1 MMVYKFCQEHWKSMA
16 WGVFILILCSI
27 PGNQVNKIKF
37 IDIPYLDKFVHL
49 FLYFIFTLLL
59 ISENNSQKHHRKVT
73 VNAILIAAA
82 ISLPFGA
89 LIEILQKILFT
100 NRSAEVGDLVANIF
114 GFLVATLSYRQ
125 VNRITEGY
133 I

>member
-1 MMVYKFCQEHWKSMA
+1 MMVYKFWREHWKSIV

-27 PGNQVNKIKF
+27 PGNQINKVKF
-37 IDIPYLDKFVHL
+37 IDIPYLDKFVHF
-49 FLYFIFTLLL
+49 FLYYVFTLLL
-59 ISENNSQKHHRKVT
+59 ISENNRQKHHRKIS

-82 ISLPFGA
+82 ISLPIGA
-89 LIEILQKILFT
+89 LIEIFQKVVII
-100 NRSAEVGDLVANIF
+100 NRSGDIWDMVANIF
-114 GFLVATLSYRQ
+114 GFLAATLSYRQ